1 MILFVDHINSNVYY
15 KYKNMIFILY
25 KSVFCEVFGV
35 DVSTMKSMERFSNFA
50 KKEHL
55 RQAIAVHL
63 KQTGER
69 LTPSTLKVLD
79 VLRLRSMKV
88 IGVAYLKIET
98 IMKMTKVSR
107 ASVERGIRKLEQ
119 LGIIKRITTARKT
132 GLQGAN
138 MFVFLPSNDGVGM
151 KGLDDGKK
159 PIALSSETDKN
170 KSNTGVFNT
179 SKNQEEK
186 NKDNVKIT
194 RLEKDL
200 SVIPSYIPED
210 FVKAIKPAFSCGTV
224 IKQFWSRVVMFK
236 RVTGWERNENV
247 ILVALD
253 AWEYTKNEYKRDQ
266 KEWGLDRFLRCF
278 YGTMKRIEEKR
289 TKELISK
296 WA

>member
-1 MILFVDHINSNVYY
+1 M
-15 KYKNMIFILY
+15 
-25 KSVFCEVFGV
+25 
-35 DVSTMKSMERFSNFA
+35 DVSTMKNMERFSNFA

-63 KQTGER
+63 KKTSER

-98 IMKMTKVSR
+98 IMKMAKVSR
-107 ASVERGIRKLEQ
+107 ASVERGVRKLEQ

-159 PIALSSETDKN
+159 PTVSSSEADKG

-179 SKNQEEK
+179 PKNKKEK
-186 NKDNVKIT
+186 NKDNVKVT
-194 RLEKDL
+194 RLEKDF
-200 SVIPSYIPED
+200 SVIPSYVPKD
-210 FVKAIKPAFSCGTV
+210 FVRAIKPAFPHGAV

-236 RVTGWERNENV
+236 SVTGWERTENV
-247 ILVALD
+247 IPVALD

-266 KEWGLDRFLRCF
+266 KEWGLDRFLKCF

-289 TKELISK
+289 TKELVAQ
-296 WA
+296 WT

>member
-1 MILFVDHINSNVYY
+1 MGRQMCEEMDKYSLFSSAQQLRSHIQ
-15 KYKNMIFILY
+15 I
-25 KSVFCEVFGV
+25 
-35 DVSTMKSMERFSNFA
+35 
-50 KKEHL
+50 HL
-55 RQAIAVHL
+55 R
-63 KQTGER
+63 KQKGR

-79 VLRLRSMKV
+79 VLRMRAMKV
-88 IGVAYLKIET
+88 FGVAYLKIET

-107 ASVERGIRKLEQ
+107 ASVERAVRKLEQ
-119 LGIIKRITTARKT
+119 MGVIKRVTTARKT

-151 KGLDDGKK
+151 KGLEDGRK
-159 PIALSSETDKN
+159 PTVSSSEIDKG

-179 SKNQEEK
+179 PKNQKEK
-186 NKDNVKIT
+186 NKDNVKVT
-194 RLEKDL
+194 RLEKDFTA
-200 SVIPSYIPED
+200 IPSYIPKE

-224 IKQFWSRVVMFK
+224 IKQFWARVVMFK

-247 ILVALD
+247 MPVALD

-266 KEWGLDRFLRCF
+266 KEWGLDRFLKCF

-289 TKELISK
+289 TKELVAQ

>member
-1 MILFVDHINSNVYY
+1 MKKQMYEEMEKYSLFSSTRQLRSHIDIHVR
-15 KYKNMIFILY
+15 K
-25 KSVFCEVFGV
+25 
-35 DVSTMKSMERFSNFA
+35 MKD
-50 KKEHL
+50 K
-55 RQAIAVHL
+55 
-63 KQTGER
+63 
-69 LTPSTLKVLD
+69 LTPSTMKVLD
-79 VLRLRSMKV
+79 VLRMRAMK
-88 IGVAYLKIET
+88 IFGVAYLKIET
-98 IMKMTKVSR
+98 VMKMIKVSR
-107 ASVERGIRKLEQ
+107 ASVERGVRKLEQ

-138 MFVFLPSNDGVGM
+138 MFVFLPSNDGVEM

-159 PIALSSETDKN
+159 PTVSSSEADKG

-179 SKNQEEK
+179 PKNQKEK

-194 RLEKDL
+194 RLEKDF
-200 SVIPSYIPED
+200 SVTPSYIPKD
-210 FVKAIKPAFSCGTV
+210 FVKAIKPAFPHGVV

-247 ILVALD
+247 IPVALD

-289 TKELISK
+289 TKELVSQ
-296 WA
+296 WT